1 MVSGFILLNSDTRT
15 ENVIV
20 NEMTD
25 MCSGYEDKQE
35 PGVYDLVAKISQQF
49 GQHAVKQTEVR

>member
-20 NEMTD
+20 SEITD
-25 MCSGYEDKQE
+25 MCSGYEDKQV
-35 PGVYDLVAKISQQF
+35 PGVYDLVAKISQQS